1 LLRSFN
7 VSDNIPAVTHT
18 DEARELLAAGV
29 IKPGD
34 PALDLPADSMTD
46 REILVEILT
55 HERNTRDTVTSL
67 VAAIA
72 ASPLGAMMNGG
83 KMFGG

>member
-1 LLRSFN
+1 MTEP
-7 VSDNIPAVTHT
+7 IPAVTHT

-34 PALDLPADSMTD
+34 PALDLPIDSMSD
-46 REILVEILT
+46 REILAEILI
-55 HERNTRDTVTSL
+55 HERNTRDTVNSL

-72 ASPLGAMMNGG
+72 ASPLGVMMNG
-83 KMFGG
+83 KLPGGM

>member
-1 LLRSFN
+1 MT
-7 VSDNIPAVTHT
+7 DNIPVVTHT

-34 PALDLPADSMTD
+34 PALDLPPDSMPD
-46 REILVEILT
+46 REILLEILV
-55 HERNTRDTVTSL
+55 HERNTRDTVNAL

-72 ASPLGAMMNGG
+72 SSPLGAMMNG
-83 KMFGG
+83 KLGGL

>member
-1 LLRSFN
+1 MTEP
-7 VSDNIPAVTHT
+7 IPTHT
-18 DEARELLAAGV
+18 DEAREMLAAGI

-34 PALDLPADSMTD
+34 PALDLPVDSMTD
-46 REILVEILT
+46 REMLAEILV
-55 HERNTRDTVTSL
+55 HERNTRDTVNGL

-72 ASPLGAMMNGG
+72 ASPMGAMMNG